1 MTFDKDEVQLKL
13 PGYRGTLN
21 NTCREAGLDWPPPLF
36 IKLRGGPLTT
46 PVYRRVSCDDVPDS
60 DAARGVK
67 RVAVYEHDHDE
78 PAERK
83 RGPKDKMEAS
93 NG

>member
-1 MTFDKDEVQLKL
+1 MQYVNFVYEDSDD
-13 PGYRGTLN
+13 PTLH
-21 NTCREAGLDWPPPLF
+21 T
-36 IKLRGGPLTT
+36 GP
-46 PVYRRVSCDDVPDS
+46 VPDG

>member
-1 MTFDKDEVQLKL
+1 MTFDQDYVSLRL
-13 PGYRGTLN
+13 PGYRGALT
-21 NTCREAGLDWPPPLF
+21 NTCKEAGLDWPPPLF
-36 IKLRGGPLTT
+36 IKLRNLPMTT
-46 PVYRRVSCDDVPDS
+46 PIYRRVELSDTPDG